1 MKFSHV
7 AAATML
13 LGSFGLQAEVPELL
27 ELVPEAKGYE
37 LIAKFNPLRW
47 RADGYQTDRSEQLSG
62 DLKRIGYLVKLT
74 AKNGETSW
82 VFASMDALRKF
93 RRLPECLL
101 PIPSRSSS
109 MSPTSK
115 WPAMSRE

>member
-62 DLKRIGYLVKLT
+62 
-74 AKNGETSW
+74 AFAFSW
-82 VFASMDALRKF
+82 VILSPSHHIKGHHYTASPKKVYALLNIR
-93 RRLPECLL
+93 PTLL
-101 PIPSRSSS
+101 I
-109 MSPTSK
+109 
-115 WPAMSRE
+115 